1 MFGSDIIDVAI
12 GMCLIFLM
20 ASLICTGIQ
29 EGFEGMLK
37 MRAADLAKG
46 IRELLN
52 DPEGSGIVKALYD
65 HPMIYSL
72 FKGEY
77 DPSKHKNLPSYI
89 PAESFSSALIDI
101 VARGGLQQPNS
112 PYPTPGA
119 GLVPTVAQLRSAVQ
133 TLPSERL
140 QRALL
145 VAIDQAKGDMDAVKT
160 NLETY
165 FNATMDRVSGWYKKR
180 TQIVLFFIGLVMAGA
195 LNIDAIY
202 IANRLG
208 QDKAL
213 RQAVVS
219 QAEKMVPDN
228 TQATASGLADLQK
241 KSFEQLRG
249 QLIGIGLPVGWSWP
263 PRQYTNCEPGKVDVK
278 PGTEQ
283 TGCPTDTLFSG
294 DHKVFTGAYMI
305 VGWLITAFA
314 VMLGAPFWFDA
325 LSKLMTVR
333 GTIKPKPKT
342 EAAADKAEDKPAAA
356 PGKPPTKAAAAA
368 AAAAPSIPEVEF
380 EPHSWAAGSKD
391 KGVL

>member
-20 ASLICTGIQ
+20 ASLICTAIQ

-52 DPEGSGIVKALYD
+52 DPDGSGIVKALYD

-89 PAESFSSALIDI
+89 PAASFSSALIDI

-165 FNATMDRVSGWYKKR
+165 FNASMDRVSGWYKKR

-202 IANRLG
+202 VANRLG

-219 QAEKMVPDN
+219 QAEKMVPDGA
-228 TQATASGLADLQK
+228 QAAALTDLQK

-249 QLIGIGLPVGWSWP
+249 QLTGIGLPVGWSWP
-263 PRQYTNCEPGKVDVK
+263 PRQYTNCEEAKPATAVAPQVECPSGK
-278 PGTEQ
+278 
-283 TGCPTDTLFSG
+283 LFG
-294 DHKVFTGAYMI
+294 VDHKVFTGAYMV
-305 VGWLITAFA
+305 VGWFITAFA

-333 GTIKPKPKT
+333 STVKPKT
-342 EAAADKAEDKPAAA
+342 EAAADKPEDKPAAA
-356 PGKPPTKAAAAA
+356 PGKPPTKAAMAAA
-368 AAAAPSIPEVEF
+368 AAAAPSLPEVEF
-380 EPHSWAAGSKD
+380 EPHSWATGSKD